1 MVRIIGIDPGLRNT
15 GWGVIEQDGQ
25 RLSYVADG
33 SVHSDVAAGLP
44 ERLLQIQREMQS
56 ALDDVSGTLDT
67 LFEQTG
73 GRRNPQLMKAFAARL
88 SVPVT
93 AAEDHGWRGD
103 SIEAEAFAYL
113 AARTVRG
120 LAISYPK
127 TTGVAAPMTGGR
139 VARPTA

>member
-1 MVRIIGIDPGLRNT
+1 LRGLLDHPYFKAPPPKSLDRHDFPLTPLDKLQLEDAAATLTAFTAEAVRLGFDLMG
-15 GWGVIEQDGQ
+15 GVPTELVVCG
-25 RLSYVADG
+25 
-33 SVHSDVAAGLP
+33 
-44 ERLLQIQREMQS
+44 
-56 ALDDVSGTLDT
+56 
-67 LFEQTG
+67 G

-127 TTGVAAPMTGGR
+127 TTGVTAPMTGGR